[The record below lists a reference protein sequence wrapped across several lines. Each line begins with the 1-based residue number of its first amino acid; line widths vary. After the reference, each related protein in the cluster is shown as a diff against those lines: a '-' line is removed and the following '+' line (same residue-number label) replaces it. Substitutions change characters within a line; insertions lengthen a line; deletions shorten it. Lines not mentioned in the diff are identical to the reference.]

1 MLLDGEGLG
10 AQCLRNGRL
19 MVELVTEPL
28 DPVLPDRVHYVHACR
43 VDDGGV
49 QCHQP
54 LAGYQGGSGRGPGGA
69 LADSHPG
76 PPLTGTYPL
85 LKTSSVRD
93 MRVAFRSMGQSAVNT
108 TRNRALLSI
117 IR

>member
-1 MLLDGEGLG
+1 MR
-10 AQCLRNGRL
+10 ASSTTAVFSATNRS
-19 MVELVTEPL
+19 PAI
-28 DPVLPDRVHYVHACR
+28 RVA
-43 VDDGGV
+43 VD
-49 QCHQP
+49 
-54 LAGYQGGSGRGPGGA
+54 AGQVA
-69 LADSHPG
+69 VLADSHPG

-93 MRVAFRSMGQSAVNT
+93 MRAAFRSMGQSAVNT

>member
-28 DPVLPDRVHYVHACR
+28 DPVLPDLVHYAMRAASTTAVFSATNRSPAIR
-43 VDDGGV
+43 VAVD
-49 QCHQP
+49 
-54 LAGYQGGSGRGPGGA
+54 AGQVA
-69 LADSHPG
+69 VLADSHPG

-93 MRVAFRSMGQSAVNT
+93 MRAAFLSMGQSAVNT